1 MLTTRQRIATLWRAS
16 RTADA
21 PLARR
26 IWGLVVALLPLR
38 VRRLVLRAVAL
49 LASATRWPVP
59 VRRAAQDLGGYLAMS
74 AVALLLLWIWSRIG
88 ALVCGDTPA
97 AHCAT
102 DRPVIG
108 AGHDRE
114 TQSKR
119 TQD

>member
-1 MLTTRQRIATLWRAS
+1 MESPSMLTTRQRFAALWHAS
-16 RTADA
+16 RATDA

-26 IWGLVVALLPLR
+26 IWGLVVALLPLPL
-38 VRRLVLRAVAL
+38 RRLVLRAVATLTRATLAVRDIAGSL
-49 LASATRWPVP
+49 LV
-59 VRRAAQDLGGYLAMS
+59 S
-74 AVALLLLWIWSRIG
+74 AVAVLLLWIWARIA
-88 ALVCGDTPA
+88 ALVCGEPPA
-97 AHCAT
+97 THCAA